1 MFFLSILFVI
11 LSSYLTVSALKKGD
25 DRGGKTFF
33 LYLLLT
39 AFAQIVLSFEVLS
52 LLNSI
57 SKTGFLICNAVYLTA
72 SAVIFIKCRIKCH
85 CGPANAGA
93 ESRTLKEIL
102 NALKRDKAL
111 KFLSI
116 CFILFL
122 IFQLITIFL
131 FPVTFGDALAYY
143 LPRCTSW
150 IQNGSIAHFITPDT
164 RELIMPVNME
174 FLYTWFLLFTKSEK
188 GIAVFS
194 LIGFFGAVYV
204 IYNLLKELNF
214 SVTRRLWAVFV
225 FSSFSL
231 VLIEMI
237 TPCADLFIGALI
249 LAAVYLFIKACRYD
263 DKTAL
268 FFSALA
274 YALAA
279 GTKTTALIAA
289 PSVLLI
295 FALVSYTY
303 KKNYILKF
311 SLLFILNF
319 AVFAG
324 YNYILNFM
332 QFSNPLSCPEQFL
345 LNEFRGG
352 FKGYITNLIKYCF
365 AFLDMSG
372 MPLDFSESFK
382 VSALIEYWQTLV
394 FQLFGTVKTAGA
406 SNYFPPSFVFSSKI
420 GMMTSALGAMGLFAF
435 LPSLIYAV
443 KRTLKNRNSKTALL
457 LGVLAASLLFNI
469 LLFSRVM
476 VFTSFNMRYIFTF
489 AVIAAPV
496 LAYSYPVKKHK
507 LCRIFLC
514 AVMFIYLIGYTHHK
528 PAAALITYLNVS
540 KGRLIPFKLQ
550 IADEEARVF
559 EYFASKPRADIAL
572 IASRAKAPLFYIEK
586 LKLYGFK
593 LDKVLVENIEDYNL
607 EQYDYIISNTEKTAA
622 TNIVKFKEKMQYP
635 DLSASKCLYNDKNQN
650 TIAVYG
656 AGMQP
661 AMIEC
666 RIPFEYIKSKGFE
679 RDSAYNGKNYIILQK
694 IHTNE

>member
-11 LSSYLTVSALKKGD
+11 LSSYLTVSAVKTKEEKG
-25 DRGGKTFF
+25 GGAFF
-33 LYLLLT
+33 LYFLLT
-39 AFAQIVLSFEVLS
+39 AFAQIVLSFEALS
-52 LLNSI
+52 LLKSI
-57 SKTGFLICNAVYLTA
+57 SKTGFLICNAVFL
-72 SAVIFIKCRIKCH
+72 AVSLVINKGKYFYKPKIEI
-85 CGPANAGA
+85 
-93 ESRTLKEIL
+93 KEIL
-102 NALKRDKAL
+102 KALKREKAL
-111 KFLSI
+111 KFLSV

-122 IFQLITIFL
+122 IFQLITIIF

-150 IQNGSIAHFITPDT
+150 IQQGSINHFVTPDS

-174 FLYTWFLLFTKSEK
+174 FLYTWFLLFTKSEM
-188 GIAVFS
+188 GISVFS
-194 LIGFFGAVYV
+194 LIGYSGAVYV

-214 SVTRRLWAVFV
+214 SVKRRLWAVFV

-274 YALAA
+274 YALAC

-289 PSVLLI
+289 PSVFLI
-295 FALVSYTY
+295 FSAVLYIY
-303 KKNYILKF
+303 KKNYLLKF
-311 SLLFILNF
+311 GLLFILNF
-319 AVFAG
+319 LVFSG
-324 YNYILNFM
+324 YNYILNII

-365 AFLDMSG
+365 AFLDTSG

-382 VSALIEYWQTLV
+382 VSGLVEYWQTLV
-394 FQLFGTVKTAGA
+394 FQLFGTAKTIGA

-420 GMMTSALGAMGLFAF
+420 GMMTSFLGAMGLFAF

-443 KRTLKNRNSKTALL
+443 KRIIKNRNSKTAIL
-457 LGVLAASLLFNI
+457 LGVLAVSLALNI
-469 LLFSRVM
+469 LIFSRVM

-496 LAYSYPVKKHK
+496 LAYSYPVKRHK

-540 KGRLIPFKLQ
+540 KGRFMPFKLQ
-550 IADEEARVF
+550 IADEEARIF
-559 EYFASKPRADIAL
+559 EYFAEKPHSDIAL
-572 IASRAKAPLFYIEK
+572 IASRAKAPFFYIEK

-593 LDKVLVENIEDYNL
+593 LDKILAENIEDYNL
-607 EQYDYIISNTEKTAA
+607 EQYDYIIANKEKTAA
-622 TNIVKFKEKMQYP
+622 TNIVKFKDRMNYP
-635 DLSASKCLYNDKNQN
+635 DSFISKCLYNDKNQN
-650 TIAVYG
+650 TIAVYAEG
-656 AGMQP
+656 LQP

-666 RIPFEYIKSKGFE
+666 EIPFEYIKYKGFE
-679 RDSAYNGKNYIILQK
+679 RDLTYNGKNYIILQK